1 MNVQQLLARPPK
13 LHGPENALFD
23 HYRLEDELFHFLDH
37 NIREGMKTLE
47 IGAGSSTIIFA
58 LKKAKHVCIVPD
70 QQQIE
75 RIKHYCSDTNISLD
89 DVEFIADTSQS
100 ALPTIEAKDFDC
112 ILIDG
117 NHGFP
122 SVFVDWYYSAG
133 ITKVGGIIIIDD
145 LHIWTCS
152 TLVDIL
158 RSEPEWQL
166 VKETSRAAIFKK
178 IAHGS
183 EQKEWVY
190 QQYVTSRSRR
200 RALLPKFY
208 YMLQL
213 IRRGDFKLLFHNV
226 LLRVRR
232 S

>member
-1 MNVQQLLARPPK
+1 MNVQQLLAQPPK
-13 LHGPENALFD
+13 LHGPDNALFD
-23 HYRLEDELFHFLDH
+23 RYRLEDELFHFLDQ
-37 NIREGMKTLE
+37 NIRAGMKTLE

-58 LKKAKHVCIVPD
+58 LKKARHTCIVPD
-70 QQQIE
+70 QKQID
-75 RIKHYCSDTNISLD
+75 RIKQYCSDNSISLD
-89 DVEFIADTSQS
+89 EIEFIADISQS
-100 ALPTIEAKDFDC
+100 ALPKIAEKDFDC

-133 ITKVGGIIIIDD
+133 LTKLGGIIIIDD

-166 VKETSRAAIFKK
+166 VKETSRAAIFQKVS
-178 IAHGS
+178 HGS
-183 EQKEWVY
+183 EQKEWIY
-190 QQYVTSRSRR
+190 QKYVTARSRR
-200 RALLPKFY
+200 RALLPKLY
-208 YMLQL
+208 YMVQL
-213 IRRGDFKLLFHNV
+213 TRRGDFKLLFHNV
-226 LLRVRR
+226 LLRLKR